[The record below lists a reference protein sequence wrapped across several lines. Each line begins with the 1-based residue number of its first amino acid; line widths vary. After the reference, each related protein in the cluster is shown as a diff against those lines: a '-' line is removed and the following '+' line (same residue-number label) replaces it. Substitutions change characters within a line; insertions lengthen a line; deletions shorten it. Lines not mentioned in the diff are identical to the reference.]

1 MSNKNV
7 IYAFTV
13 GEYGSLKEPLVK
25 TEGWDYILY
34 TNNKDMKSDI
44 WDIRPLSNEYES
56 IDDPKRI
63 AMMHRIEF
71 YKLFKESSYEN
82 IVCVHGDV
90 LIKNNLND
98 FLKEYELD
106 NDDYDVAFMQHPMRD
121 CVYDEGEAVY
131 DRGLDYPELINKVV
145 NRYLTEGYPK
155 NNGLFAT
162 GLIVMK
168 NNNDNCINLFKTW
181 SNEYVN
187 GSRRDQLSVNYSI
200 WKYKKDGNNVNIKVM
215 PWDALGNGKY
225 IEAYWHHNIKGRKIK

>member
-1 MSNKNV
+1 
-7 IYAFTV
+7 
-13 GEYGSLKEPLVK
+13 
-25 TEGWDYILY
+25 
-34 TNNKDMKSDI
+34 
-44 WDIRPLSNEYES
+44 
-56 IDDPKRI
+56 
-63 AMMHRIEF
+63 
-71 YKLFKESSYEN
+71 
-82 IVCVHGDV
+82 
-90 LIKNNLND
+90 
-98 FLKEYELD
+98 
-106 NDDYDVAFMQHPMRD
+106 
-121 CVYDEGEAVY
+121 
-131 DRGLDYPELINKVV
+131 
-145 NRYLTEGYPK
+145 LTEGYPK